1 VIVIAALTVSENVAV
16 VELEAE
22 SVIFTVKLGVP
33 VAFGVP
39 ERTPAADKL
48 KFTAVKLLAP
58 EVTVHV

>member
-1 VIVIAALTVSENVAV
+1 

-33 VAFGVP
+33 VALGVP